1 MRFSTLA
8 FAAIAVLPSAISAF
22 SLYDISSDL
31 GDANDKC
38 ASQYS
43 IPLMSCG
50 FLPGKC
56 SDACQEQLQSLET
69 TLQGVCKDS
78 KKPQN
83 LLLAALN
90 DGLVPALCVNAA
102 SSGSSSSSGSD
113 DTPSATP
120 TFMSGPGKTPSSSA
134 AQLTF
139 SGVVEA
145 TSATED
151 QSEPTGLVI
160 DTSVPETTATQ
171 TVAYPENTYAPTTLQ
186 TSNSPASTTSSSSE
200 GSGNGGSNGSPFS
213 SQDDNPNSGAA
224 VRVSAFGVAIG
235 VFALIAN
242 IA

>member
-8 FAAIAVLPSAISAF
+8 FAAIAVLPSSISAF
-22 SLYDISSDL
+22 SLSNISSDL

-56 SDACQEQLQSLET
+56 SDACQEQLESLEK

-90 DGLVPALCVNAA
+90 DGLVGALCTNAA
-102 SSGSSSSSGSD
+102 SGGSSGSD
-113 DTPSATP
+113 DTPTTTP
-120 TFMSGPGKTPSSSA
+120 TFMSGPGKTPSPSA

-145 TSATED
+145 TSAAED

-160 DTSVPETTATQ
+160 DTSVPAGATQ

-186 TSNSPASTTSSSSE
+186 TSSGAATTTGSSSS
-200 GSGNGGSNGSPFS
+200 GNGNGGSNGSPFS
-213 SQDDNPNSGAA
+213 SQDDAPNSGAA
-224 VRVSAFGVAIG
+224 VRASAFGVALG

>member
-8 FAAIAVLPSAISAF
+8 LAAIAALPSAISAF

-56 SDACQEQLQSLET
+56 SDACQEQLRSLET
-69 TLQGVCKDS
+69 TLQGVCKDA

-90 DGLVPALCVNAA
+90 DGLVPALCSNAVSGG
-102 SSGSSSSSGSD
+102 SSGGSGGSGD
-113 DTPSATP
+113 APSTTP
-120 TFMSGPGKTPSSSA
+120 TFVSGPGKTPSPSA
-134 AQLTF
+134 AQLSF

-145 TSATED
+145 TSAAEEK
-151 QSEPTGLVI
+151 SEPTGLVI
-160 DTSVPETTATQ
+160 DTSVRSSVTQ
-171 TVAYPENTYAPTTLQ
+171 APENASYAPTTLQ
-186 TSNSPASTTSSSSE
+186 TSNGPASTTGSSS
-200 GSGNGGSNGSPFS
+200 GNNGGSNGSPFS
-213 SQDDNPNSGAA
+213 SQDDAPSSAAA